1 MATLISTARNRL
13 LDIWHEARADSVRSL
28 KRLGF
33 ASLLAYIVY
42 AVLPLLLPDTDT
54 SRFPPYVGLP
64 EGDYALENFFFL
76 YLFLSGMIVT
86 IFGFYYASLGI
97 QGDVSPEPVAEKGR
111 FGLDRKLKV
120 IFLFAAL
127 FHLLMLLAPTLLSTD
142 LFDYIRHGRIFA
154 IYGENPMIV
163 PATYF
168 SDDPFFDLGGW
179 VGTGSVYGPIHVFLT
194 GALAWLGGDSFAP
207 TFLLFRGFF
216 VAVNMVNLVL
226 IWRIARRL
234 KPGLETKALLFYGWN
249 PFVLILVV
257 SNAHNDLLMLAFVL
271 AGFLAY
277 MNKRILLGALFI
289 SLAILVKF
297 IALPILLVYVAL
309 VVRRERNLPR
319 KLLLG
324 GGSLAVL
331 AVTTVA
337 TYLPLWEGRE
347 TFKFMTSVGQKANF
361 TLPGLIRDVTA
372 GHLQFSFSQ
381 TFVQLLF
388 ASLLAAYM
396 IWHMLA
402 VRDIRQ
408 LISASAGLA
417 FLTPLALFWFQPW
430 YLNLAL
436 GIVALRPWRF
446 LYWVMLAFSFSLMF
460 FDGFWWHTPM
470 SMDVQKP
477 MRVLVVFGV
486 PLLVLLVLKGRD
498 VLPSAWKR
506 TVSWTLETS
515 DTGSRGTAA
524 VSDPS
529 ALRLA
534 LEIVT
539 LVVAAAV
546 PVAAVIS
553 TSPQL
558 RSLVNLV
565 MVKLQLLINF

>member
-1 MATLISTARNRL
+1 MATLITTARNRL
-13 LDIWHEARADSVRSL
+13 YDTWMDARADSVKWL
-28 KRLGF
+28 KRVGTI
-33 ASLLAYIVY
+33 SLVIYIVY
-42 AVLPLLLPDTDT
+42 AVLPLLLPETDST
-54 SRFPPYVGLP
+54 RFPPYIGLP
-64 EGDYALENFFFL
+64 EGDYELENFFLL
-76 YLFLSGMIVT
+76 YFFLSAMIVT
-86 IFGFYYASLGI
+86 VFGLYYLGLGVSGSAELKPDTGKNRFGF
-97 QGDVSPEPVAEKGR
+97 
-111 FGLDRKLKV
+111 DRKLSV

-127 FHLLMLLAPTLLSTD
+127 FHLLMLLSPTLLSTD

-154 IYGENPMIV
+154 VYGENPLIV

-168 SDDPFFDLGGW
+168 SEDPFFDLGGW
-179 VGTGSVYGPIHVFLT
+179 VGTGSVYGPIHVYIT
-194 GALAWLGGDSFAP
+194 GALARLGGDGFAP

-271 AGFLAY
+271 AGILAY
-277 MNKRILLGALFI
+277 MNQRVLLGALFL
-289 SLAILVKF
+289 SLSILVKF

-309 VVRRERNLPR
+309 LMRRQRGLVK
-319 KLLLG
+319 KLVMGAASLG
-324 GGSLAVL
+324 IFAAV
-331 AVTTVA
+331 TVA

-361 TLPGLIRDVTA
+361 TLPGLIRDVAA

-388 ASLLAAYM
+388 VSLLTAYLA
-396 IWHMLA
+396 WHMLA
-402 VRDIRQ
+402 VRDVRQ

-430 YLNLAL
+430 YLSLAL
-436 GIVALRPWRF
+436 GLVALRPWRY
-446 LYWVMLAFSFSLMF
+446 LYIVMLVFSFSLMF
-460 FDGFWWHTPM
+460 FDGFWWHTPV

-477 MRVLVVFGV
+477 MRVLVVFGT
-486 PLLVLLVLKGRD
+486 PLLFLLVLKGRD
-498 VLPSAWKR
+498 MLPSAWRR
-506 TVSWTLETS
+506 TVGWSLETANGDS
-515 DTGSRGTAA
+515 AGGVA

-529 ALRLA
+529 AVRLA
-534 LEIVT
+534 LE
-539 LVVAAAV
+539 VVALLTAAAV
-546 PVAAVIS
+546 PIAMVIS

-558 RSLVNLV
+558 RSLVNLI
-565 MVKLQLLINF
+565 MVKLQLLINI